1 MKPDLYR
8 PSRLAMLASR
18 MKRLREEADAF
29 LDAIGHRPGS
39 RGEQSHRRPS
49 RRTRSSGSTFSPVPA
64 ISRQWSDRPSK
75 HTHASAEWKK
85 KRLLQSLQYHQPS
98 HAMLIM
104 ILNKLTKI
112 TFAIARRL
120 CAQYKMGKIGFIPLK
135 EFIFSYLPSKDS
147 CLDI

>member
-1 MKPDLYR
+1 MERGVKPDLYR

-85 KRLLQSLQYHQPS
+85 KKVTAIFTISSVISR
-98 HAMLIM
+98 HANHDPEQVDQDNVCDCETAVRSIQ
-104 ILNKLTKI
+104 N
-112 TFAIARRL
+112 
-120 CAQYKMGKIGFIPLK
+120 GKNWIHTIKRIHL
-135 EFIFSYLPSKDS
+135 
-147 CLDI
+147 

>member
-1 MKPDLYR
+1 MERGVKLF
-8 PSRLAMLASR
+8 AMLASR
-18 MKRLREEADAF
+18 MKRRLWEEQRRAF
-29 LDAIGHRPGS
+29 LHAGGHRPGS

-49 RRTRSSGSTFSPVPA
+49 RRTRSTFSRVPTT
-64 ISRQWSDRPSK
+64 SRQWSEHQLNGK
-75 HTHASAEWKK
+75 IKK
-85 KRLLQSLQYHQPS
+85 LLQSLPYHQLS

-135 EFIFSYLPSKDS
+135 ELIFSYLPSKDS